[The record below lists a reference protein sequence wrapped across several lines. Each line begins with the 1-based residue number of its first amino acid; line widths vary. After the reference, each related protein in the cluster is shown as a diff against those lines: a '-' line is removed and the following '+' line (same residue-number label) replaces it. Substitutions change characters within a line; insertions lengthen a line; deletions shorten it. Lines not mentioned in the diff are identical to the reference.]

1 MSVGDRYRITGNS
14 EDCPH
19 YLKIGE
25 IVTELPYDLLP
36 YDPDD
41 EGDKYRLVHQSDRGL
56 DQYVLLADLE
66 PIPERNP
73 NPS

>member
-1 MSVGDRYRITGNS
+1 MDGVSVGDRYRITGNS
-14 EDCPH
+14 DPDCPH

-25 IVTELPYDLLP
+25 IVTELP

-56 DQYVLLADLE
+56 DQYILRTDLA